1 MQQDLDTPIPITNS
15 DLYKVDLQF
24 LEPTQPEEDGGL
36 FTSPHHQ
43 YLDVFYHVNLEDE
56 KVLFQRF
63 ALLPR
68 VPTSDS
74 ALPVAVLSP

>member
-63 ALLPR
+63 APFPGYQR
-68 VPTSDS
+68 
-74 ALPVAVLSP
+74 